1 MVPATALES
10 TMVVIVAPEQIV
22 CEAGVATTLAVGYT
36 STVAVIGAPVQPLKV
51 GVIVKVTVTGA
62 AVVLVNAALILPVP
76 LAGRPVT
83 VALLSLT
90 QL

>member
-1 MVPATALES
+1 MIGL
-10 TMVVIVAPEQIV
+10 PEHTV
-22 CEAGVATTLAVGYT
+22 CEAGVATTLAVGLT
-36 STVAVIGAPVQPLKV
+36 STVAVIGAPVQPLNV
-51 GVIVKVTVTGA
+51 GVMVKVTVTGA
-62 AVVLVNAALILPVP
+62 LVVLVNAALILPMP